1 MKKLLISLFAVVL
14 TFSLIFM
21 GIGCKGAVEEAV
33 TEAVEE
39 AVEAVEE
46 AVEEVEE
53 APEEVTEEPAGEQF
67 ITIHWAQW
75 APADYLEKLSEGFT
89 AETGIKVI
97 VEQTPWETFVQKY
110 NTEMIAR
117 SDAWDIIVGDSQ
129 DIGNMAVNGHYV
141 DLTDWIIENGVDKSF
156 TPASLTYYAEYP
168 KGAGKYYAVPCEGD
182 ALAWA
187 YRTDLFE
194 DADNMAAFEAEYG
207 YELGIPESWDNLKD
221 IAEFFHD
228 PDNDFYGVAI
238 YGDNGYDSLAM
249 FAEQVIWSFGGELGD
264 YATYE
269 VDGLLNSEGAIA
281 GIEYYHELFQFV
293 PPGFGDAF
301 YIKTNDA
308 YVAGIVP
315 MSTNYL
321 AFFPGLANEATNP
334 YAADTGYFACP
345 PQVGPDGVERQ
356 FAALGGQG
364 LSVVAYSEKQDL
376 AYQYLT
382 WFVKEETQMEWAK
395 LGGYTCHADV
405 LASDEFLNA
414 TPYNPTFKVS
424 MEIFK
429 DWWACPEYD
438 ELLRTFSVNI
448 AEYVVA
454 GNGTAEEACNK
465 CVEDWE
471 EIFEAAGY

>member
-1 MKKLLISLFAVVL
+1 MKKLLIALFTVVL

-21 GIGCKGAVEEAV
+21 GIGCKDAVEEAV

-53 APEEVTEEPAGEQF
+53 APEEVTEEPAVEQF

-129 DIGNMAVNGHYV
+129 DIGNMAINGHYV
-141 DLTDWIIENGVDKSF
+141 DLTDWIIENGVDKTF

-168 KGAGKYYAVPCEGD
+168 KGAGIYYAVPCEGD
-182 ALAWA
+182 ALGWA
-187 YRTDLFE
+187 YRKDLFE

-207 YELGIPESWDNLKD
+207 YALGIPESWDNLKD

-301 YIKTNDA
+301 FIKTNDA
-308 YVAGIVP
+308 FVAGIVP
-315 MSTNYL
+315 MTTNYF

-345 PQVGPDGVERQ
+345 PQVGPDGEERQ

-376 AYQYLT
+376 AFQYLT

-395 LGGYTCHADV
+395 LGGYTCHAGV
-405 LASDEFLNA
+405 LESDEFLNA
-414 TPYNPTFKVS
+414 TPYNPAFKVS

-448 AEYVVA
+448 AKYVVV
-454 GNGTAEEACNK
+454 GDGTAEEALNK

>member
-1 MKKLLISLFAVVL
+1 MKKIFFWSILVLLSLSVAAGVLFAG
-14 TFSLIFM
+14 S
-21 GIGCKGAVEEAV
+21 GEKP
-33 TEAVEE
+33 TE
-39 AVEAVEE
+39 
-46 AVEEVEE
+46 
-53 APEEVTEEPAGEQF
+53 EQF

-141 DLTDWIIENGVDKSF
+141 ELTDWIKKHKVDKSF
-156 TPASLTYYAEYP
+156 TPASLTYFAEYP
-168 KGAGKYYAVPCEGD
+168 KGAGKYFAVPCEGD

-187 YRTDLFE
+187 YRKDLFE
-194 DADNMAAFEAEYG
+194 DPDNKADFKAQFG
-207 YELGIPESWDNLKD
+207 YELDVPKSWDMLKD

-264 YATYE
+264 YSTYK
-269 VDGLLNSEGAIA
+269 VDGLLNSKGAIE
-281 GIEYYHELFQFV
+281 GIDYYHELFQFT

-301 YIKTNDA
+301 FVKCNDTFT
-308 YVAGIVP
+308 AGIVP
-315 MSTNYL
+315 MACNYL
-321 AFFPGLANEATNP
+321 AFFPALANEATCP
-334 YAADTGYFACP
+334 YARDTGYFACP
-345 PQVGPDGVERQ
+345 PQKGPDGKVRQ

-364 LSVVAYSEKQDL
+364 ASVITYSKKQDL
-376 AYQYLT
+376 AFKWLE
-382 WFVKEETQMEWAK
+382 WFVEPETQMEWAK
-395 LGGYTCHADV
+395 LGGYTCHAET
-405 LASDEFLNA
+405 LASDEFLHA
-414 TPYNPTFKVS
+414 TPYNPAFKKS

-438 ELLRTFSVNI
+438 VLLRTFSETI
-448 AEYVVA
+448 ADYVI
-454 GNGTAEEACNK
+454 GGKGTAEEALDK
-465 CVEDWE
+465 CTQQWE
-471 EIFEAAGY
+471 SVFKEAGYY

>member
-1 MKKLLISLFAVVL
+1 MKKLLISLFTVVL

-53 APEEVTEEPAGEQF
+53 APEEVTEEPAVEQF

-141 DLTDWIIENGVDKSF
+141 DLTDWIIENGVDKTF

-182 ALAWA
+182 ALGWA
-187 YRTDLFE
+187 YRKDLFE

-207 YELGIPESWDNLKD
+207 YALGIPESWDNLKD

-301 YIKTNDA
+301 FIKTNDA
-308 YVAGIVP
+308 FVAGIVP
-315 MSTNYL
+315 MTTNYF

-345 PQVGPDGVERQ
+345 PQVGSDGEERQ

-395 LGGYTCHADV
+395 LGGYTCHAGV
-405 LASDEFLNA
+405 LESDEFLNA
-414 TPYNPTFKVS
+414 TPYNPAFKVS

-438 ELLRTFSVNI
+438 ELLRTFSENI
-448 AEYVVA
+448 AKYVVA
-454 GNGTAEEACNK
+454 GDGTAEEALNK